1 MNNTHTNPPADHTDP
16 HRSLRTGIA
25 ALLNVGTIAAAAVL
39 LAGLAF
45 LVKQGSPPQVGN
57 FAARARESDSIARI
71 LSDALQAKP
80 DAIAMLGVIL
90 LVFIPAARTLAAA
103 VVFARER
110 DRLFTLLALVIVATL
125 VISAL

>member
-1 MNNTHTNPPADHTDP
+1 MNNANPHPPTLHTDP

-25 ALLNVGTIAAAAVL
+25 TLLNVGTIAAAIVL
-39 LAGLAF
+39 LTGLAL
-45 LVKQGSPPQVGN
+45 LVKQGAPPQVGN
-57 FAARARESDSIARI
+57 FAARTRESDSIARI
-71 LSDALQAKP
+71 LSDVLHAKP

-103 VVFARER
+103 VVFAKER

-125 VISAL
+125 IISAL

>member
-1 MNNTHTNPPADHTDP
+1 MSEPTPDAPAEPADP

-25 ALLNVGTIAAAAVL
+25 TLLNVGTIAAAVVL
-39 LAGLAF
+39 LAGLAL
-45 LVKQGSPPQVGN
+45 LVKQGAPPQVGN
-57 FAARARESDSIARI
+57 FAARTRESDSIARI
-71 LSDALQAKP
+71 LSDVLQGKP

-103 VVFARER
+103 VVFAKER

>member
-1 MNNTHTNPPADHTDP
+1 MSEPTPDAPAEHADP

-25 ALLNVGTIAAAAVL
+25 TLLNVGTIAAAVVL
-39 LAGLAF
+39 LAGLAL
-45 LVKQGSPPQVGN
+45 LVKQGAPPQVGN
-57 FAARARESDSIARI
+57 FAARTRESDSIARI
-71 LSDALQAKP
+71 LSDVLQGKP

-103 VVFARER
+103 VVFAKER
-110 DRLFTLLALVIVATL
+110 DRLFTLLALVIVVTL